1 VAIDGKILLRRKA
14 NLRSGKT
21 RAIGTF
27 FVTSAKLSF
36 QPLAG
41 KRSINI
47 PISKITDMNIVGKV
61 YKKMAHKNP
70 EGWNLIFYHLFYAFD
85 CTIRAERSLTAV
97 ETRAFEHFEKT
108 GNNRHIKIRLFEQF
122 S

>member
-1 VAIDGKILLRRKA
+1 MAIDGKILLRRKA

-61 YKKMAHKNP
+61 YKKMSITADGKQYIIYMKRARDVMA
-70 EGWNLIFYHLFYAFD
+70 LI
-85 CTIRAERSLTAV
+85 
-97 ETRAFEHFEKT
+97 KT
-108 GNNRHIKIRLFEQF
+108 LKDGI
-122 S
+122 

>member
-1 VAIDGKILLRRKA
+1 VAIDGKVLLRRKA

-41 KRSINI
+41 KRSIDI
-47 PISKITDMNIVGKV
+47 PISKITDMGIVGKI
-61 YKKMAHKNP
+61 YKKMSITA
-70 EGWNLIFYHLFYAFD
+70 EGKHYLFYMKEAAD
-85 CTIRAERSLTAV
+85 VMALI
-97 ETRAFEHFEKT
+97 KT
-108 GNNRHIKIRLFEQF
+108 LKESAANH
-122 S
+122 

>member
-1 VAIDGKILLRRKA
+1 VAIDGKVLLRRKA

-41 KRSINI
+41 KRSIDI
-47 PISKITDMNIVGKV
+47 PISKITDMGIVGKI
-61 YKKMAHKNP
+61 YKKMSITA
-70 EGWNLIFYHLFYAFD
+70 EGKHYLFYMKEAAD
-85 CTIRAERSLTAV
+85 VMALINTLKKSAAN
-97 ETRAFEHFEKT
+97 H
-108 GNNRHIKIRLFEQF
+108 
-122 S
+122 

>member
-1 VAIDGKILLRRKA
+1 VVIDGKVLLRRKA

-41 KRSINI
+41 KRSIDI
-47 PISKITDMNIVGKV
+47 PISKITDMSIVGKI
-61 YKKMAHKNP
+61 YKKMSITADGKH
-70 EGWNLIFYHLFYAFD
+70 YLFYMKEAAD
-85 CTIRAERSLTAV
+85 VMALINTLKESAAN
-97 ETRAFEHFEKT
+97 H
-108 GNNRHIKIRLFEQF
+108 
-122 S
+122 

>member
-1 VAIDGKILLRRKA
+1 VVIDGKVLLRRKA

-41 KRSINI
+41 KRSIDI
-47 PISKITDMNIVGKV
+47 PISKITDMGIVGKI
-61 YKKMAHKNP
+61 YKKMSITA
-70 EGWNLIFYHLFYAFD
+70 EGKHYLFYMKEAAD
-85 CTIRAERSLTAV
+85 VMALINTLKKSAAN
-97 ETRAFEHFEKT
+97 H
-108 GNNRHIKIRLFEQF
+108 
-122 S
+122 

>member
-1 VAIDGKILLRRKA
+1 MVIDGKVLLRRKA

-41 KRSINI
+41 KRSIDI
-47 PISKITDMNIVGKV
+47 PISKITDMSIVGKI
-61 YKKMAHKNP
+61 YKKMSITADGKH
-70 EGWNLIFYHLFYAFD
+70 YLFYMKEAAD
-85 CTIRAERSLTAV
+85 VMALINTLKESAAN
-97 ETRAFEHFEKT
+97 H
-108 GNNRHIKIRLFEQF
+108 
-122 S
+122 